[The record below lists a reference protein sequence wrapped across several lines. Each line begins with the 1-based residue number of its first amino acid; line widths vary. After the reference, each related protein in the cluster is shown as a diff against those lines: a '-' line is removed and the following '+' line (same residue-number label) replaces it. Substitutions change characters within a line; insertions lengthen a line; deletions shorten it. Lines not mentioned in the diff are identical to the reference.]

1 MVVLLNPLGIL
12 GVWPSEL
19 AVACSQIWDKKDVK
33 LQLQVRLKNI
43 ILISLFVHL
52 FKDTWFYVKY
62 VD

>member
-1 MVVLLNPLGIL
+1 MCCSIMACNFF
-12 GVWPSEL
+12 PSDG
-19 AVACSQIWDKKDVK
+19 CTFKSKKDVK